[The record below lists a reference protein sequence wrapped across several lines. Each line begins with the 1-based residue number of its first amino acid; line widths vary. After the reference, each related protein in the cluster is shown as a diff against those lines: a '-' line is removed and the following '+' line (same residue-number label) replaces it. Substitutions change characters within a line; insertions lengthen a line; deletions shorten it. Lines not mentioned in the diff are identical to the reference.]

1 MNLHSNNKIIVLIL
15 CSVII
20 TPPTLILAQSEQ
32 NSTELFDKGI
42 DMEKTGNLT
51 EAIKIFDKI
60 LENDP
65 NNVKA
70 LIEKSVIFDSNG
82 NVTAALG
89 ILNKTLEID
98 PNNVNA
104 LLDKGIILSGL
115 DEFKEASLYIN
126 KTLEIDPNNVK
137 ALTDQAIIFS
147 AQHKYHD
154 ALNVINKALSID
166 PSNTDAIYDKQS
178 IYGSIGMVNITPKS
192 GFNLYFQLEIQ
203 NSAGQMVAYI
213 ESPQSLI
220 QYLNDTS
227 IIDHVLNSLNA
238 TKTIFKDG
246 KEYDVIQ
253 IKRFITPNSTG
264 FNGVEELVLN
274 DTSPIEIFE
283 AQLHGYTFES
293 GDVITEVW
301 TLTRPHQ

>member
-15 CSVII
+15 CSIII

-89 ILNKTLEID
+89 IL
-98 PNNVNA
+98 
-104 LLDKGIILSGL
+104 
-115 DEFKEASLYIN
+115 N